1 MTRTKLSFRVNENVA
16 KALKH
21 KAVDDNTTVQ
31 ALLEQAVEEI
41 IGKDDEK

>member
-1 MTRTKLSFRVNENVA
+1 MKQVSVRLSDEQA

-21 KAVDDNTTVQ
+21 KAVDYNTTVQ
-31 ALLEQAVEEI
+31 ALLEQAVEKI